1 MSNGEKDDESP
12 AGGAGAPPH
21 RLSREDL
28 VGMGI
33 DPNDLAALTREDIG
47 DSEQPGGQEPTPE
60 PTPVPPTETV
70 DPLEEGPPDTDLPL
84 ADGPTADGPIAPAV
98 ADPIP
103 ETTPQSRREA
113 PASTATPLGYV
124 ITVGNE
130 KGGSGKSTTAMH
142 LIVAL
147 LRVGKRVGSIDLDN
161 RQWTLT
167 RYLANRN
174 NTMKREGV
182 ELPMPLHYYV
192 PKSTAETR
200 AEMDADE
207 ERRFG
212 QVLEGFKRQCDFI
225 VIDCP
230 GTDSHLGR
238 LGHIVADSIVTPLN
252 DSYIDFDMLAITDE
266 TGVQVKKP
274 GAYAEMV
281 FDARKRRM
289 AAERKSI
296 DWVVLRNRLSQLHSR
311 NKEHMADAVGEVAK
325 RIGFRIV
332 PGFGERVIYRELFP
346 RGLTMMD
353 LFDPG
358 LKREG
363 RTTMSHIAAR
373 QEVRTLV
380 QALKLPTVDDL
391 SALGR

>member
-1 MSNGEKDDESP
+1 M
-12 AGGAGAPPH
+12 A
-21 RLSREDL
+21 
-28 VGMGI
+28 
-33 DPNDLAALTREDIG
+33 
-47 DSEQPGGQEPTPE
+47 
-60 PTPVPPTETV
+60 
-70 DPLEEGPPDTDLPL
+70 
-84 ADGPTADGPIAPAV
+84 
-98 ADPIP
+98 
-103 ETTPQSRREA
+103 EA
-113 PASTATPLGYV
+113 SAPLGYV
-124 ITVGNE
+124 IAVGNE

-147 LRVGKRVGSIDLDN
+147 LRIGKRVGSIDLDN

-192 PKSTAETR
+192 PKSTADTR
-200 AEMDADE
+200 AEMEADE
-207 ERRFG
+207 DRRFT
-212 QVLEGFKRQCDFI
+212 QILEGFKQQCDFI

-238 LGHIVADSIVTPLN
+238 VGHAAADTIVTPLN
-252 DSYIDFDMLAITDE
+252 DSYVDFDMLAITDE
-266 TGVQVKKP
+266 TGVNVKKP

-281 FDARKRRM
+281 FEARKNRMMTDRR
-289 AAERKSI
+289 SI

-311 NKEHMADAVGEVAK
+311 NKEHMADAVGQVAK

-332 PGFGERVIYRELFP
+332 PGFAERVIYRELFP

-353 LFDPG
+353 LFDPR

-373 QEVRTLV
+373 QEVRTLL
-380 QALKLPTVDDL
+380 QALQLPEVSDL
-391 SALGR
+391 SALGK